1 MKVVPWG
8 FHRNSI
14 DLVKAHQSEM
24 GCNILQRR
32 ALEDKRPSP
41 RHLPD
46 KKFNQLLAQIAC
58 SALRSFMQE
67 LLPIKVRKLIFITSK
82 LVSEFV

>member
-1 MKVVPWG
+1 MSSPKINEILDSRDSN
-8 FHRNSI
+8 RNSI
-14 DLVKAHQSEM
+14 DPFKEHQSEM

-41 RHLPD
+41 RYLPD

-58 SALRSFMQE
+58 SALLSFMQQAA
-67 LLPIKVRKLIFITSK
+67 SN
-82 LVSEFV
+82 